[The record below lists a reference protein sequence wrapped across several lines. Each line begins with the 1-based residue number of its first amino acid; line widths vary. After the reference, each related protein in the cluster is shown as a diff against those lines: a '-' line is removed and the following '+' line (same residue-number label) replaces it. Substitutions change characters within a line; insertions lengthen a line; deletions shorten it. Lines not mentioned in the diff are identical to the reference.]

1 MPNSSSCKE
10 STSRVRNG
18 GSERSGG
25 LESYRWSRE
34 EPGLKLR
41 SRNSRFGIS
50 FTFPIKVPRTFYLTC
65 SFQRHTD
72 RICVFWGMT
81 GSWLGPPQK
90 SLFWD
95 YWLALKGIRLWGRRF
110 GQNEQTLGGDKGQDA
125 SQFLYSCLPCLC
137 LSSEKREMLAIR
149 GKKSLIFRH

>member
-1 MPNSSSCKE
+1 MPNSSPCKE
-10 STSRVRNG
+10 STSQVRNG
-18 GSERSGG
+18 GSERPGG
-25 LESYRWSRE
+25 WSWE

-41 SRNSRFGIS
+41 LRNSKFGIS

-81 GSWLGPPQK
+81 GPWLGPPQK

-125 SQFLYSCLPCLC
+125 FSLLPPLPLFLPSLPVSVL
-137 LSSEKREMLAIR
+137 REEGDA
-149 GKKSLIFRH
+149 GH